1 MTVCF
6 VLFFLSSSDRFLFNV
21 TVFYVN
27 FVLRSLKLDKGEKWR
42 RIC

>member
-6 VLFFLSSSDRFLFNV
+6 VLFFLSFSDRFLFNLI
-21 TVFYVN
+21 VFYVN
-27 FVLRSLKLDKGEKWR
+27 SVLRSLKLDKGEKG